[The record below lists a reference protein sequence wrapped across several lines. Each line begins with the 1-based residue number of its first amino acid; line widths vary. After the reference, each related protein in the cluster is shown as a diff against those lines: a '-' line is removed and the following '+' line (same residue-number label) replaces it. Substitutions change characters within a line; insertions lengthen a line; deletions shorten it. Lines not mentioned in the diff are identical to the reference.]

1 MERNALDYEGI
12 ARTQSPTNKNY
23 ALELPTFGAIVGV
36 SQTEVQWNGL
46 ILEEPPSWSRLTS
59 VPGKY
64 APVCSVKTI
73 PVFLIVWIRWKFTSF
88 LLIIFR
94 VQKSIRN
101 SEAKVLRLAI
111 SGGLATDSHSL
122 ALSHYWPTQGLLAAE
137 FPPWPITPRLIQPD
151 PPWLPKEVHV
161 DADLSADAGSTWTN
175 GHQWS
180 HLQAIQQNLPPS
192 SWITRACQSS
202 RQKLLWRNEKHTQT
216 AHHVK
221 FRNKTWVFSVKLY
234 HDLKFCSKFSL
245 TKSCNHLDLKQINV
259 F

>member
-1 MERNALDYEGI
+1 MAPQLCIVNALDYEGI

-64 APVCSVKTI
+64 AIFRNVKT
-73 PVFLIVWIRWKFTSF
+73 VQLFRMAWIRWKFTSF
-88 LLIIFR
+88 LLIIFW
-94 VQKSIRN
+94 VQKSTRN
-101 SEAKVLRLAI
+101 REAKVLSLAI
-111 SGGLATDSHSL
+111 SGGLATASHSL

-137 FPPWPITPRLIQPD
+137 FPPWPIPTRLSQPD

-180 HLQAIQQNLPPS
+180 PLQAIQQNLPSS

-202 RQKLLWRNEKHTQT
+202 RQKMLWWNKKQT
-216 AHHVK
+216 
-221 FRNKTWVFSVKLY
+221 KTVQQFW
-234 HDLKFCSKFSL
+234 
-245 TKSCNHLDLKQINV
+245 
-259 F
+259 

>member
-1 MERNALDYEGI
+1 MAPQLCIDNALDYEGI

-64 APVCSVKTI
+64 AAFWSVKTT

-101 SEAKVLRLAI
+101 NEAKVLSLAI

-137 FPPWPITPRLIQPD
+137 FPPD
-151 PPWLPKEVHV
+151 PFKVVQSLVWQKV
-161 DADLSADAGSTWTN
+161 AITWT
-175 GHQWS
+175 
-180 HLQAIQQNLPPS
+180 
-192 SWITRACQSS
+192 
-202 RQKLLWRNEKHTQT
+202 
-216 AHHVK
+216 
-221 FRNKTWVFSVKLY
+221 
-234 HDLKFCSKFSL
+234 
-245 TKSCNHLDLKQINV
+245 
-259 F
+259 